1 MSAKREVAHAGDVP
15 PSQPSAA
22 PDDVADGELR
32 LFLEEICCELVR
44 AHHVEQDG
52 LIPESVE
59 TIREVRLDSPRSFA
73 DIRVTP
79 AGQTPYFVEVKW
91 GYDVEETVERLAR
104 KYAVNPDRRCR
115 RLVVVTDHADGPAR
129 SAIDAALRQ
138 RLCPTLAIDVWGD
151 GEIRRRIE
159 QSFGLRIE
167 TLSRGNI
174 RAIRDSIIRAEWRAA
189 FAGADDFLAPTLLWH
204 FSSWTLRRL
213 GRERGLG
220 PQSVLRAGVY
230 RDVAVVMAD
239 ICAFSSY
246 VRDTRD
252 EALVRQS
259 LTAFYSQARQA
270 IVETGG
276 MLDKFVGDEAIGL
289 FGFPDR
295 RSGYADD
302 ALRCACRLIDIG
314 SSVSEHW
321 QSRID
326 RVQKSRGVHIGIA
339 LGDVSLM
346 PLRAFSA
353 AHHGFIGDA
362 LNVTARLMAAAGPS
376 DVLVS
381 NGFYQAL
388 GAENRKGFQPVDPI
402 DGRNV
407 GLIQCWKLQRPEG
420 KE

>member
-1 MSAKREVAHAGDVP
+1 MSARTEVARAGDVP
-15 PSQPSAA
+15 AAQPSAA
-22 PDDVADGELR
+22 PDGDADGELR
-32 LFLEEICCELVR
+32 LFLEEVCCELVR
-44 AHHVEQDG
+44 AQHVELDG
-52 LIPESVE
+52 LTPESVE
-59 TIREVRLDSPRSFA
+59 TIREVRLGSPRSFA

-79 AGQTPYFVEVKW
+79 GAQAPYFVEVKW

-104 KYAVNPDRRCR
+104 KYATNPDRRCR
-115 RLVVVTDHADGPAR
+115 RLVVVTDHADGAAR
-129 SAIDAALRQ
+129 ADMEAALRQ
-138 RLCPTLAIDVWGD
+138 RVCPTLAVDIWGD

-213 GRERGLG
+213 GRDCGLD

-230 RDVAVVMAD
+230 RNVAVVMAD

-295 RSGYADD
+295 RPGYADD
-302 ALRCACRLIDIG
+302 ALRCARRLIDIG

-381 NGFYQAL
+381 NGFHQAL
-388 GAENRKGFQPVDPI
+388 SADNRKDFQPVDPI

-407 GLIQCWKLQRPEG
+407 GLIQCWKLQRAEDKG
-420 KE
+420 

>member
-1 MSAKREVAHAGDVP
+1 AEQS
-15 PSQPSAA
+15 SAA
-22 PDDVADGELR
+22 PDGAADGELR

-52 LIPESVE
+52 LTPESVE
-59 TIREVRLDSPRSFA
+59 TIREVRLGSPRSFA
-73 DIRVTP
+73 DIRVAP
-79 AGQTPYFVEVKW
+79 AAQAPYFVEVKW

-104 KYAVNPDRRCR
+104 KYATNPDRHCR
-115 RLVVVTDHADGPAR
+115 RLIVVTDHADGAAR
-129 SAIDAALRQ
+129 TTLEAALRQ
-138 RLCPTLAIDVWGD
+138 RLCPTLAIDIWGD

-159 QSFGLRIE
+159 QSFGLHIE

-213 GRERGLG
+213 GRERGFD
-220 PQSVLRAGVY
+220 PQGVLRAGVY
-230 RDVAVVMAD
+230 RNVAVVMAD

-289 FGFPDR
+289 FGFPDQR
-295 RSGYADD
+295 PGYADD
-302 ALRCACRLIDIG
+302 ALRCARRLIDIG

-346 PLRAFSA
+346 PLRAFSS

-388 GAENRKGFQPVDPI
+388 SADNRKGFQPVDPI

-407 GLIQCWKLQRPEG
+407 GLIQCWKLQKPED
-420 KE
+420 KA